1 MKPAIK
7 IFILLF
13 LVSIAAGCGRE
24 PIRQSLSKSMAEL
37 DRAYIP
43 AIFFMSLQK
52 QRESEIALK
61 MLKAKWKE
69 FDQKYYE
76 LELKYGIGI
85 TDKLWK
91 DDFRAIDTL
100 ISSVEG
106 RAAAEKLTAVREILK
121 ELRHRHGL
129 DYYLDKMIAFNNAT
143 EEIIKFLNG
152 KKKLSETD
160 LGKLQVLSKKAQ
172 KEWATVSASRVDAK
186 TFGFDLKKPGAIKKL
201 VEKEQKS
208 LAKLDPAIDS
218 KDLDQIAGAIKE
230 IKANFMLIYRVFGD
244 FNPVFEKIRS
254 EKRKKI

>member
-1 MKPAIK
+1 MKPAAK
-7 IFILLF
+7 ILILLF
-13 LVSIAAGCGRE
+13 LFSIAAGCGRE
-24 PIRQSLSKSMAEL
+24 PIRQSLLKSMAEL

-43 AIFFMSLQK
+43 ALFFMNLQK
-52 QRESEIALK
+52 PRESEIALK
-61 MLKAKWKE
+61 ILKAKWKQ

-91 DDFRAIDTL
+91 DDFRAIDVL
-100 ISSVEG
+100 ISSAEG
-106 RAAAEKLTAVREILK
+106 KVAAGKLTAVREILK

-129 DYYLDKMIAFNNAT
+129 DYYLDKMVAFNDAT

-152 KKKLSETD
+152 KKKLSETE
-160 LGKLQVLSKKAQ
+160 LAKLYALSKKAK
-172 KEWATVSASRVDAK
+172 KEWATVSASRIDIK

-201 VEKEQKS
+201 SDKEQKS
-208 LAKLDPAIDS
+208 LAKLDLAIDS
-218 KDLDQIAGAIKE
+218 KALDQIADTIKE

-244 FNPVFEKIRS
+244 FNPVFEKIRL

>member
-1 MKPAIK
+1 M
-7 IFILLF
+7 
-13 LVSIAAGCGRE
+13 AGCGRE
-24 PIRQSLSKSMAEL
+24 PIRPSLLKSMAEL

-43 AIFFMSLQK
+43 ALFFMNLQK
-52 QRESEIALK
+52 QRESAIALK
-61 MLKAKWKE
+61 MLKAKWNE

-91 DDFRAIDTL
+91 DDFRAIDALT
-100 ISSVEG
+100 SSAEG
-106 RAAAEKLTAVREILK
+106 RAAAGKLTVVREILK

-129 DYYLDKMIAFNNAT
+129 DYYLDKMIAFNDAM
-143 EEIIKFLNG
+143 EEIIKFTNG

-160 LGKLQVLSKKAQ
+160 LAKLYDLSKKAR
-172 KEWATVSASRVDAK
+172 KEWATVSASRIDTK

-208 LAKLDPAIDS
+208 LAKLDLAIDS
-218 KDLDQIAGAIKE
+218 KDLDQIASAVQE

-244 FNPVFEKIRS
+244 FNPVFETIRS
-254 EKRKKI
+254 EKGKKI